1 MSVDCS
7 VLRIHSVCYVCST
20 QLLAE
25 ALQSLV
31 RSLRDRANPHQS
43 PYAAQVVLSGEPD
56 IRVIMCMF
64 CGDSF
69 NVSQLIAPLFTL
81 PACQQTSDKA
91 ISLLTF
97 LGERRRCVQV
107 I

>member
-1 MSVDCS
+1 M
-7 VLRIHSVCYVCST
+7 

-31 RSLRDRANPHQS
+31 RSLRDRANPHQM
-43 PYAAQVVLSGEPD
+43 PFGNQVVLNNEPD

-69 NVSQLIAPLFTL
+69 NVGSLIAPLFTL
-81 PACQQTSDKA
+81 PACQQTGDKA

-107 I
+107 RLGLQL